1 MSLRHPE
8 KWPVELLGALE
19 PVMVLLEDDSV
30 TEIEANGYN
39 DVYAKGSGWRGHKL
53 MEGIG
58 WHDLEDFR
66 IACVRISDVIRRRIS
81 AEKPLLNGR
90 LPGGER
96 VNIAITP
103 ACERLALTIRKFPAE
118 TMTLDKLL
126 EFESINQDI
135 STMASGLV
143 ISRKSIIV
151 SGGTGSGKTSTV
163 NALSR
168 LIPKHERIVTIEDA
182 KELQIQQ
189 PNWVSMETVEP
200 YAEGVPPVT
209 IADLVKNSLRQT
221 PDRIIVGEVRGDEAL
236 YLLRSFS
243 SGHGGGFGT
252 VHCNDAE
259 DALHMLQFLAQLAPI
274 SLAASAIGLLVGR
287 AVDVVMHQH
296 YFDEEDG
303 KRRISEIIE
312 VEHPNGAVILPNGT
326 VEFHFRRLVE
336 WDMLKGD
343 WVFPQSPSK
352 VLQRTIQRRGLPWP
366 KASLE
371 APSQAPLREEI

>member
-8 KWPVELLGALE
+8 KWPSELLGALD
-19 PVMVLLEDDSV
+19 PVRGLLEDDSV
-30 TEIEANGYN
+30 TEIEANAFN
-39 DVYAKGSGWRGHKL
+39 EVWAKGSRWRGHKL
-53 MEGIG
+53 MEGVG
-58 WHDLEDFR
+58 WHDHEDFR
-66 IACVRISDVIRRRIS
+66 IACVRVSDVIRRRIS
-81 AEKPLLNGR
+81 ADKPLLNGR

-96 VNIAITP
+96 VNVAIP
-103 ACERLALTIRKFPAE
+103 SACEKIALTIRKFPAE
-118 TMTLDKLL
+118 TMTLERML
-126 EFESINQDI
+126 ELGSINDEI
-135 STMASGLV
+135 ITMASSLV
-143 ISRKSIIV
+143 IARKSIIV

-168 LIPKHERIVTIEDA
+168 RIPMDQRIVTIEDA

-221 PDRIIVGEVRGDEAL
+221 MDRIIVGEVRGEEAL
-236 YLLRSFS
+236 YLLRALS

-259 DALHMLQFLAQLAPI
+259 DALHMLQFLAQLAPV
-274 SLAASAIGLLVGR
+274 SLAASALGLLVGR

-296 YFDEEDG
+296 YFEEDDG

-312 VEHPNGAVILPNGT
+312 VDHPNGAVVLPNGT
-326 VEFHFRRLVE
+326 LEYRYRRLVE
-336 WDMLKGD
+336 WDMYQGV
-343 WVFPQSPSK
+343 WVYPHAPSK
-352 VLQRTIQRRGLPWP
+352 ALVRTIERRGLPWP
-366 KASLE
+366 EASLN
-371 APSQAPLREEI
+371 APQRED